1 MRSLLLVLSMFAV
14 PLASP
19 HRACAQGD
27 PRKIIERAIQARGEV
42 ADRAEVQGVWH
53 KFKGRYY
60 SPADYAFVCE
70 RYAQADKTRNSIEID
85 VQGKKFHVVGV
96 YDGAKGWARFNGSL
110 HEHDESWLKQ
120 RRRSDYVDRVTSLRP
135 VLTDK
140 SFSLAVQPD
149 ERVEGQPAVGV
160 KVMAKERPDVL
171 LYFDKATGLLVKS
184 QCREIDEDVRRE
196 VTSVVHYL
204 DYRELNPAAADEAT
218 LKAAKL
224 PSDGP
229 ALLDFLRRQ
238 VLTDA
243 DRKKIEQLV
252 RQLGHDAFQM
262 REKASAG
269 LVGRGAAAIPFLR
282 QAVNSSDLEVAR
294 RARECLEQIKVGTGS
309 PVLTATLRLIAFRKP
324 AGAAEALLT
333 YLPFATEEELA
344 RETQAALL
352 DVALRDGKPD
362 PVLVKALD
370 DKDPKRRAAA
380 AAALGKDGGA
390 YEKKPGR
397 RILLTGFN
405 RPSKVIY
412 YRDGKKS
419 MDLEEIDVRFYNKL
433 DDKLFAKP

>member
-1 MRSLLLVLSMFAV
+1 MRWLLLVLSI
-14 PLASP
+14 LASS
-19 HRACAQGD
+19 HRAYAQGD
-27 PRKIIERAIQARGEV
+27 PRKIIERAIQARGEPKPPEPQAIWQKVKGNVFTPAEASIAYEVFGQGNRSRIV
-42 ADRAEVQGVWH
+42 ADMEFQGNKMRFIWVHSGVNGWIH
-53 KFKGRYY
+53 FNGHTQDMDQRMLKQHQQSEYLDGVIRLG
-60 SPADYAFVCE
+60 PALKD
-70 RYAQADKTRNSIEID
+70 
-85 VQGKKFHVVGV
+85 KKFTL
-96 YDGAKGWARFNGSL
+96 ASL
-110 HEHDESWLKQ
+110 
-120 RRRSDYVDRVTSLRP
+120 P
-135 VLTDK
+135 K
-140 SFSLAVQPD
+140 SA
-149 ERVEGQPAVGV
+149 VEGKTAAGV
-160 KVMAKERPDVL
+160 KVSSPGKPDVL

-184 QCREIDEDVRRE
+184 EHKEKDELENKEITTATV
-196 VTSVVHYL
+196 YL
-204 DYRELNPAAADEAT
+204 NYRELNPAAADEAT

-224 PSDGP
+224 ASDGP
-229 ALLDFLRRQ
+229 ALLDFLRKQ

-243 DRKKIEQLV
+243 DRKKIAALI

-309 PVLTATLRLIAFRKP
+309 PLLTATLRLIALRKP
-324 AGAAEALLT
+324 AGAAEALLA

-390 YEKKPGR
+390 YERIPGR
-397 RILLTGFN
+397 RILLTGFK
-405 RPSKVIY
+405 RPSKVVY